1 MNPRIKNMHT
11 AKSKLDVTTEKKY
24 RESLDGMRRSGGL
37 GSSERWI
44 MFRQLDDG
52 KRLERVMRG
61 RRRSREE
68 WVVAEGLE
76 DLVEDVEEEA

>member
-1 MNPRIKNMHT
+1 
-11 AKSKLDVTTEKKY
+11 
-24 RESLDGMRRSGGL
+24 MRRSGGL